1 MPPRLPLRPAKPLR
15 SRRPFRPTRVSL
27 LRNTVLVGTALLAA
41 LAACTQSGGGAD
53 VAMRIDGE
61 PVHYGAFETYL
72 RANVDNPAGDLGP
85 KALSGLFD
93 QFLDER
99 LLVLLA
105 TERGLVRPG
114 VSQRE
119 AIAYLLRD
127 QERAF
132 GEGEKRSYYQA
143 HLGEFQR
150 PERVRLRL
158 ILVYDKEKAD
168 QAMAELKRGE
178 DFAQVAARFSQD
190 PKAQYGGDQGLL
202 SHEDLPPAF
211 ADTIFRLAPGEISRV
226 VQAEYGFQIFKVE
239 EKLPSATL
247 SFEQVEPEIEQQM
260 RRRALDETVASL
272 LADARRRYRVEL
284 FPQNFPFDYQGDY
297 GPTRS

>member
-1 MPPRLPLRPAKPLR
+1 MK
-15 SRRPFRPTRVSL
+15 SRRVSCPSPAP
-27 LRNTVLVGTALLAA
+27 RRRSIARTPVLILGLATA
-41 LAACTQSGGGAD
+41 LAACNPGGGGVD
-53 VAMRIDGE
+53 VALRIDGE
-61 PVHYGAFETYL
+61 PVHYGDFELYL
-72 RANVDNPAGDLGP
+72 RANVDSQAGGLGA

-99 LLVLLA
+99 LLVRLA

-114 VSQRE
+114 EERQQ
-119 AIAYLLRD
+119 AIAHLLSD

-132 GEGEKRSYYQA
+132 SDSERRAYYQA
-143 HLGEFQR
+143 HLADFQR
-150 PERVRLRL
+150 PERVRLRQ
-158 ILVYDKEKAD
+158 ILVYDRPAAE
-168 QAMAELKRGE
+168 QALAELKRGT

-211 ADTIFRLAPGEISRV
+211 ADTIFRLAPGEFSGV

-247 SFEQVEPEIEQQM
+247 SFEQVEPEIELQM
-260 RRRALDETVASL
+260 RRLSLDESMASL

-297 GPTRS
+297 GPTSSSSSS